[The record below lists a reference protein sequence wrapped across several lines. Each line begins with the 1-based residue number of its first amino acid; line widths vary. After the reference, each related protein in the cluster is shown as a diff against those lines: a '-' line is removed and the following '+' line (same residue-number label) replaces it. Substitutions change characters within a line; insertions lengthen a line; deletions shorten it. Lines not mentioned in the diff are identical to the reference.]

1 MATKKD
7 ATVEKLVKK
16 TTTTKKVKEEVK
28 NDEVMVPELTK
39 TKSDI
44 RKELR
49 KRARDIEVEVL
60 NMTNGEFFYKCRK
73 TKEELNLME
82 RGNTDIVTLEFLLN
96 MKNQHRALLER
107 LDIVIIDVY
116 DDFDLS
122 DILEYLGLNK
132 IYEDEKYDV
141 DYVEEA
147 INDMDSQE
155 FSELIDNANIGLVVK
170 IAERGIQLAKE
181 GGFDSYFKRSCVA
194 KRLGKDDLFEV

>member
-7 ATVEKLVKK
+7 ATVEKVVKK
-16 TTTTKKVKEEVK
+16 ATVKKVKEEVK
-28 NDEVMVPELTK
+28 NEEVVVADATK

-44 RKELR
+44 RKDLR

-82 RGNTDIVTLEFLLN
+82 RGNSDIVTLDFLLN

-107 LDIVIIDVY
+107 LDLVIIDVY
-116 DDFDLS
+116 DDFELS
-122 DILEYLGLNK
+122 DILEYLGLSK

-141 DYVEEA
+141 DYIEDA
-147 INDMDSQE
+147 INDMDSEE
-155 FSELIDNANIGLVVK
+155 FSNLVQNASIGLVVK

-181 GGFDSYFKRSCVA
+181 GGFDSFFKRSCVA
-194 KRLGKDDLFEV
+194 KRLGKEDIFDI

>member
-7 ATVEKLVKK
+7 EKVVKK
-16 TTTTKKVKEEVK
+16 TTVKKEKEEVK
-28 NDEVMVPELTK
+28 NEEVVVAEVVRTK
-39 TKSDI
+39 ADI
-44 RKELR
+44 RKDLR

-82 RGNTDIVTLEFLLN
+82 RGNSDIVTLDFLLN

-107 LDIVIIDVY
+107 LDLVIIDVY

-122 DILEYLGLNK
+122 DILEYLGLSK

-141 DYVEEA
+141 DYIEDA
-147 INDMDSQE
+147 INDMDSEE
-155 FSELIDNANIGLVVK
+155 FSNLVQNSSIGLVVK

-181 GGFDSYFKRSCVA
+181 GGFDSFFKRSCVA
-194 KRLGKDDLFEV
+194 KRLGKEDIFDI

>member
-7 ATVEKLVKK
+7 EKVVKKATV
-16 TTTTKKVKEEVK
+16 KKVKEEVK
-28 NDEVMVPELTK
+28 NEEVVVAEVVRTK
-39 TKSDI
+39 ADI
-44 RKELR
+44 RKDLR

-82 RGNTDIVTLEFLLN
+82 RGNSDIVTLDFLLN
-96 MKNQHRALLER
+96 MKNQHRTLLER
-107 LDIVIIDVY
+107 LDLVIIDVY

-122 DILEYLGLNK
+122 DILEYLGLSK

-141 DYVEEA
+141 DYIEDA
-147 INDMDSQE
+147 INDMDSEE
-155 FSELIDNANIGLVVK
+155 FSNLVQNASIGLVVK

-181 GGFDSYFKRSCVA
+181 GGFDSFFKRSCVA
-194 KRLGKDDLFEV
+194 KRLGKDDIFDI

>member
-7 ATVEKLVKK
+7 EKVVKK
-16 TTTTKKVKEEVK
+16 TTTKKEKEEVRNK
-28 NDEVMVPELTK
+28 EVVVAEVVRTK
-39 TKSDI
+39 ADI
-44 RKELR
+44 RKDLR

-82 RGNTDIVTLEFLLN
+82 RGNSDIVTLDFLLN

-107 LDIVIIDVY
+107 LDLVIIDVY
-116 DDFDLS
+116 DDFELS
-122 DILEYLGLNK
+122 DILEYLGLSK

-141 DYVEEA
+141 DYIEDA
-147 INDMDSQE
+147 INDMDSEE
-155 FSELIDNANIGLVVK
+155 FSNLVQNASIGLVVK

-181 GGFDSYFKRSCVA
+181 GGFDSFFKRSCVA
-194 KRLGKDDLFEV
+194 KRLGKEDIFDI

>member
-7 ATVEKLVKK
+7 EKVVKK
-16 TTTTKKVKEEVK
+16 TTVKKEKEEVK
-28 NDEVMVPELTK
+28 NEEVVVAEIVK
-39 TKSDI
+39 TKADI
-44 RKELR
+44 RKDLR

-82 RGNTDIVTLEFLLN
+82 RGNSDIVTLDFLLN
-96 MKNQHRALLER
+96 MKNQHRTLLER
-107 LDIVIIDVY
+107 LDLVIIDVY

-122 DILEYLGLNK
+122 DILEYLGLSK

-141 DYVEEA
+141 DYIEDA
-147 INDMDSQE
+147 INDMDSEE
-155 FSELIDNANIGLVVK
+155 FSNLVQNASIGLVVK

-181 GGFDSYFKRSCVA
+181 GGFDSFFKRSCVA
-194 KRLGKDDLFEV
+194 KRLGKDDIFDI

>member
-7 ATVEKLVKK
+7 EKVVKK
-16 TTTTKKVKEEVK
+16 TTAKKEKEEVRNK
-28 NDEVMVPELTK
+28 EVVVAEVVK
-39 TKSDI
+39 TKADI
-44 RKELR
+44 RKDLR

-82 RGNTDIVTLEFLLN
+82 RGNSDIVTLDFLLN

-107 LDIVIIDVY
+107 LDLVIIDVY

-122 DILEYLGLNK
+122 DILEYLGLSK

-141 DYVEEA
+141 DYIEDA
-147 INDMDSQE
+147 INDMDSEE
-155 FSELIDNANIGLVVK
+155 FSNLVQNASIGLVVK

-181 GGFDSYFKRSCVA
+181 GGFDSFFKRSCVA
-194 KRLGKDDLFEV
+194 KRLGKEDIFDI

>member
-7 ATVEKLVKK
+7 EKVVKK
-16 TTTTKKVKEEVK
+16 TTVKKVKEEVK
-28 NDEVMVPELTK
+28 NEEVVVAEVVRTK
-39 TKSDI
+39 ADI
-44 RKELR
+44 RKDLR

-82 RGNTDIVTLEFLLN
+82 RGNSDIVTLDFLLN

-107 LDIVIIDVY
+107 LDLVIIDVY

-122 DILEYLGLNK
+122 DILEYLGLSK

-141 DYVEEA
+141 DYIEDA
-147 INDMDSQE
+147 INDMDSEE
-155 FSELIDNANIGLVVK
+155 FSNLVQNANIGLVVK

-181 GGFDSYFKRSCVA
+181 GGFDSFFKRSCVA
-194 KRLGKDDLFEV
+194 KRLGKEDIFDI

>member
-7 ATVEKLVKK
+7 EKVVKK
-16 TTTTKKVKEEVK
+16 TTVKKVKEEVK
-28 NDEVMVPELTK
+28 NEEVVVAEVVRTK
-39 TKSDI
+39 ADI
-44 RKELR
+44 RKDLR

-82 RGNTDIVTLEFLLN
+82 RGNSDIVTLDFLLN

-107 LDIVIIDVY
+107 LDLVIIDVY
-116 DDFDLS
+116 DDFELS
-122 DILEYLGLNK
+122 DILEYLGLSK

-141 DYVEEA
+141 DYIEDA
-147 INDMDSQE
+147 INDMDSEE
-155 FSELIDNANIGLVVK
+155 FSNLVQNANIGLVVK

-181 GGFDSYFKRSCVA
+181 GGFDSFFKRSCVA
-194 KRLGKDDLFEV
+194 KRLGKEDIFDI

>member
-7 ATVEKLVKK
+7 EKVVKK
-16 TTTTKKVKEEVK
+16 TTVKKEKEEVK
-28 NDEVMVPELTK
+28 NEEVVVAEIVK
-39 TKSDI
+39 TKADI
-44 RKELR
+44 RKDLR

-82 RGNTDIVTLEFLLN
+82 RGNSDIVTLDFLLN

-107 LDIVIIDVY
+107 LDLVIIDVY

-122 DILEYLGLNK
+122 DILEYLGLSK

-141 DYVEEA
+141 DYIEDA
-147 INDMDSQE
+147 INDMDSEE
-155 FSELIDNANIGLVVK
+155 FSNLVQNASIGLVVK

-181 GGFDSYFKRSCVA
+181 GGFDSFFKRSCVA
-194 KRLGKDDLFEV
+194 KRLGKEDIFDI

>member
-7 ATVEKLVKK
+7 EKVVKKATV
-16 TTTTKKVKEEVK
+16 KKVKEEVK
-28 NDEVMVPELTK
+28 NEEVVVAEVVRTK
-39 TKSDI
+39 ADI
-44 RKELR
+44 RKDLR

-82 RGNTDIVTLEFLLN
+82 RGNSDIVTLDFLLN

-107 LDIVIIDVY
+107 LDLVIIDVY

-122 DILEYLGLNK
+122 DILEYLGLSK

-141 DYVEEA
+141 DYIEDA
-147 INDMDSQE
+147 INDMDSEE
-155 FSELIDNANIGLVVK
+155 FSNLVQNANIGLVVK

-181 GGFDSYFKRSCVA
+181 GGFDSFFKRSCVA
-194 KRLGKDDLFEV
+194 KRLGKEDIFDI

>member
-7 ATVEKLVKK
+7 ATVEKVVKK
-16 TTTTKKVKEEVK
+16 TTTKKVKEEVK
-28 NDEVMVPELTK
+28 NEEVVVADATK

-44 RKELR
+44 RKDLR

-82 RGNTDIVTLEFLLN
+82 RGNSDIVTLDFLLN

-107 LDIVIIDVY
+107 LDLVIIDVY
-116 DDFDLS
+116 DDFELS
-122 DILEYLGLNK
+122 DILEYLGLSK

-141 DYVEEA
+141 DYIEDA
-147 INDMDSQE
+147 INDMDSEE
-155 FSELIDNANIGLVVK
+155 FSNLVQNASIGLVVK

-181 GGFDSYFKRSCVA
+181 GGFDSFFKRSCVA
-194 KRLGKDDLFEV
+194 KRLGKEDIFDI

>member
-7 ATVEKLVKK
+7 EKVVKKATV
-16 TTTTKKVKEEVK
+16 KKVKEEVK
-28 NDEVMVPELTK
+28 NEEVVVAEVVRTK
-39 TKSDI
+39 ADI
-44 RKELR
+44 RKDLR

-82 RGNTDIVTLEFLLN
+82 RGNSDIVTLDFLLN

-107 LDIVIIDVY
+107 LDLVIIDVY

-122 DILEYLGLNK
+122 DILEYLGLSK

-141 DYVEEA
+141 DYIEDA
-147 INDMDSQE
+147 INDMDSEE
-155 FSELIDNANIGLVVK
+155 FSNLVQNASIGLVVK

-181 GGFDSYFKRSCVA
+181 GGFDSFFKRSCVA
-194 KRLGKDDLFEV
+194 KRLGKEDIFDI

>member
-7 ATVEKLVKK
+7 EKVVKKATV
-16 TTTTKKVKEEVK
+16 KKVKEEVK
-28 NDEVMVPELTK
+28 NEEVVVAEVVRTK
-39 TKSDI
+39 ADI
-44 RKELR
+44 RKDLR

-82 RGNTDIVTLEFLLN
+82 RGNSDIVTLDFLLN

-107 LDIVIIDVY
+107 LDLVIIDVY
-116 DDFDLS
+116 DDFELS
-122 DILEYLGLNK
+122 DILEYLGLSK

-141 DYVEEA
+141 DYIEDA
-147 INDMDSQE
+147 INDMDSEE
-155 FSELIDNANIGLVVK
+155 FSNLVQNANIGLVVK

-181 GGFDSYFKRSCVA
+181 GGFDSFFKRSCVA
-194 KRLGKDDLFEV
+194 KRLGKEDIFDI

>member
-7 ATVEKLVKK
+7 EKVIKK
-16 TTTTKKVKEEVK
+16 TTAKKEKEEVRNK
-28 NDEVMVPELTK
+28 EVVVAEVVRTK
-39 TKSDI
+39 ADI
-44 RKELR
+44 RKDLR

-82 RGNTDIVTLEFLLN
+82 RGNSDIVTLDFLLN

-107 LDIVIIDVY
+107 LDLVIIDVY
-116 DDFDLS
+116 DDFELS
-122 DILEYLGLNK
+122 DILEYLGLSK

-141 DYVEEA
+141 DYIEDA
-147 INDMDSQE
+147 INDMDSEE
-155 FSELIDNANIGLVVK
+155 FSNLVQNASIGLVVK

-181 GGFDSYFKRSCVA
+181 GGFDSFFKRSCVA
-194 KRLGKDDLFEV
+194 KRLGKEDIFDI

>member
-7 ATVEKLVKK
+7 EKVVKKATV
-16 TTTTKKVKEEVK
+16 KKVKEEVK
-28 NDEVMVPELTK
+28 NEEVVVAEVVRTK
-39 TKSDI
+39 ADI
-44 RKELR
+44 RKDLR

-82 RGNTDIVTLEFLLN
+82 RGNSDIVTLDFLLN

-107 LDIVIIDVY
+107 LDLVIIDVY
-116 DDFDLS
+116 DDFELS
-122 DILEYLGLNK
+122 DILEYLGLSK

-141 DYVEEA
+141 DYIEDA
-147 INDMDSQE
+147 INNMDSEE
-155 FSELIDNANIGLVVK
+155 FSNLVQNANIGLVVK

-181 GGFDSYFKRSCVA
+181 GGFDSFFKRSCVA
-194 KRLGKDDLFEV
+194 KRLGKEDIFDI

>member
-7 ATVEKLVKK
+7 EKVVKK
-16 TTTTKKVKEEVK
+16 TTTKKVKEEIK
-28 NDEVMVPELTK
+28 NEEVIVPEVTR

-44 RKELR
+44 RKDLR
-49 KRARDIEVEVL
+49 KRARDIEIEVL

-96 MKNQHRALLER
+96 MKNQHRTLLER

-122 DILEYLGLNK
+122 DILEYLGLSK

-141 DYVEEA
+141 DYIEDA
-147 INDMDSQE
+147 INDMDSEE
-155 FSELIDNANIGLVVK
+155 FSNLVQNASIGLVVK

-181 GGFDSYFKRSCVA
+181 GGFDSFFKRSCVA
-194 KRLGKDDLFEV
+194 KRLGKEDIFDI

>member
-7 ATVEKLVKK
+7 EKVVKK
-16 TTTTKKVKEEVK
+16 TTVKKEKEEVK
-28 NDEVMVPELTK
+28 NEEVVVAEIVK
-39 TKSDI
+39 TKADI
-44 RKELR
+44 RKDLR

-82 RGNTDIVTLEFLLN
+82 RGNSDIVTLDFLLN
-96 MKNQHRALLER
+96 MKNQHRTLLER
-107 LDIVIIDVY
+107 LDLVIIDVY

-122 DILEYLGLNK
+122 DILEYLGLSK

-141 DYVEEA
+141 DYIEDA
-147 INDMDSQE
+147 INDMDSEE
-155 FSELIDNANIGLVVK
+155 FSNLVQNANIGLVVK

-194 KRLGKDDLFEV
+194 KRLGKDDIFDI

>member
-7 ATVEKLVKK
+7 EKVVKKATV
-16 TTTTKKVKEEVK
+16 KKVKEEVK
-28 NDEVMVPELTK
+28 NEEVVVAEVVRTK
-39 TKSDI
+39 ADI
-44 RKELR
+44 RKDLR

-82 RGNTDIVTLEFLLN
+82 RGNSDIVTLDFLLN

-107 LDIVIIDVY
+107 LDLVIIDVY
-116 DDFDLS
+116 DDFELS
-122 DILEYLGLNK
+122 DILEYLGLSK

-141 DYVEEA
+141 DYIEDA
-147 INDMDSQE
+147 INDMDSEE
-155 FSELIDNANIGLVVK
+155 FSNLVQNASIGLVVK

-194 KRLGKDDLFEV
+194 KRLGKDDIFDI

>member
-7 ATVEKLVKK
+7 EKVVKK
-16 TTTTKKVKEEVK
+16 TTVKKVKEEVK
-28 NDEVMVPELTK
+28 NEEVVVAEVVRTK
-39 TKSDI
+39 ADI
-44 RKELR
+44 RKDLR

-82 RGNTDIVTLEFLLN
+82 RGNSDIVTLDFLLN

-107 LDIVIIDVY
+107 LDLVIIDVY

-122 DILEYLGLNK
+122 DILEYLGLSK

-141 DYVEEA
+141 DYIEDA
-147 INDMDSQE
+147 INDMDSEE
-155 FSELIDNANIGLVVK
+155 FSNLVQNASIGLVVK

-181 GGFDSYFKRSCVA
+181 GGFDSFFKRSCVA
-194 KRLGKDDLFEV
+194 KRLGKEDIFDI

>member
-7 ATVEKLVKK
+7 EKVVKK
-16 TTTTKKVKEEVK
+16 TTVKKVKEEVK
-28 NDEVMVPELTK
+28 NEEVVVAEVVRTK
-39 TKSDI
+39 ADI
-44 RKELR
+44 RKDLR

-82 RGNTDIVTLEFLLN
+82 RGNSDIVTLDFLLN
-96 MKNQHRALLER
+96 MKNQHRTLLER
-107 LDIVIIDVY
+107 LDLVIIDVY

-122 DILEYLGLNK
+122 DILEYLGLSK

-141 DYVEEA
+141 DYIEDA
-147 INDMDSQE
+147 INDMDSEE
-155 FSELIDNANIGLVVK
+155 FSNLVQNASIGLVVK

-181 GGFDSYFKRSCVA
+181 GGFDSFFKRSCVA
-194 KRLGKDDLFEV
+194 KRLGKEDIFDI

>member
-7 ATVEKLVKK
+7 EKVVKKATV
-16 TTTTKKVKEEVK
+16 KKVKEEVK
-28 NDEVMVPELTK
+28 NEEVVVAEVVRTK
-39 TKSDI
+39 ADI
-44 RKELR
+44 RKDLR

-82 RGNTDIVTLEFLLN
+82 RGNSDIVTLDFLLN

-107 LDIVIIDVY
+107 LDLVIIDVY
-116 DDFDLS
+116 DDFELS
-122 DILEYLGLNK
+122 DILEYLGLSK

-141 DYVEEA
+141 DYIEDA
-147 INDMDSQE
+147 INDMDSEE
-155 FSELIDNANIGLVVK
+155 FSNLVQNASIGLVVK

-181 GGFDSYFKRSCVA
+181 GGFDSFFKRSCVA
-194 KRLGKDDLFEV
+194 KRLGKEDIFDI

>member
-7 ATVEKLVKK
+7 EKVVKK
-16 TTTTKKVKEEVK
+16 TTVKKVKEEVK
-28 NDEVMVPELTK
+28 NEEVVVAEVVRTK
-39 TKSDI
+39 ADI
-44 RKELR
+44 RKDLR

-82 RGNTDIVTLEFLLN
+82 RGNSDIVTLDFLLN

-107 LDIVIIDVY
+107 LDLVIIDVY

-122 DILEYLGLNK
+122 DILEYLGLSK

-141 DYVEEA
+141 DYIEDA
-147 INDMDSQE
+147 INDMDSEE
-155 FSELIDNANIGLVVK
+155 FSNLVQNASIGLVVK

-181 GGFDSYFKRSCVA
+181 GGFDSFFKRSCVA

>member
-7 ATVEKLVKK
+7 EKVVKK
-16 TTTTKKVKEEVK
+16 TTAKKVKEEVRNK
-28 NDEVMVPELTK
+28 EVVVAEVVRTK
-39 TKSDI
+39 ADI
-44 RKELR
+44 RKDIR

-82 RGNTDIVTLEFLLN
+82 RGNSDIVTLDFLLN

-107 LDIVIIDVY
+107 LDLVIIDVY
-116 DDFDLS
+116 DDFELS
-122 DILEYLGLNK
+122 DILEYLGLSK

-141 DYVEEA
+141 DYIEDA
-147 INDMDSQE
+147 INDMDSEE
-155 FSELIDNANIGLVVK
+155 FSNLVQNASIGLVVK

-181 GGFDSYFKRSCVA
+181 GGFDSFFKRSCVA
-194 KRLGKDDLFEV
+194 KRLGKEDIFDI

>member
-7 ATVEKLVKK
+7 EKVVKK
-16 TTTTKKVKEEVK
+16 TTVKKEKEEVK
-28 NDEVMVPELTK
+28 NEEVVVAEVVRTK
-39 TKSDI
+39 ADI
-44 RKELR
+44 RKDLR

-82 RGNTDIVTLEFLLN
+82 RGNSDIVTLDFLLN
-96 MKNQHRALLER
+96 MKNQHRTLLER
-107 LDIVIIDVY
+107 LDLVIIDVY

-122 DILEYLGLNK
+122 DILEYLGLSK

-141 DYVEEA
+141 DYIEDA
-147 INDMDSQE
+147 INDMDSEE
-155 FSELIDNANIGLVVK
+155 FSNLVQNASIGLVVK

-194 KRLGKDDLFEV
+194 KRLGKDDIFDI